1 MARGTNTFSL
11 GAGFNITGQEPIDS
25 RLVVGTL
32 SDLTTQETWNGVG
45 LYNGL
50 VVAVTESSTLYVLK
64 NRDDVT
70 NPESWVAVDRDVSA
84 DLAEL
89 TADIEGLKTSKQ
101 DKIIAGNG
109 IDLNADGKTVSIK
122 IDPSGSSLEVSK
134 NGLKAVIPE
143 AAEYTIAAKSPAEGY
158 SKSYELRKNGAKVGV
173 SIDIPIPKDLV
184 VKKGEVKE
192 VETPDDPYLGAQ
204 VGDLYIELTIAN
216 QETPVY
222 IPVKSLTDVYTGS
235 TYISVDAGVISIKYN
250 DLKRQINTDLVTPI
264 SGRVT
269 TVEGKV
275 TALETTV
282 GSVSSGLVKDVNDL
296 KTNIDQKVDKVN
308 GSSLITS
315 EKLALIDT
323 NASKIETLET
333 TVSTKLDNTATV
345 NGQSFVRES
354 CTINATHINI
364 KDKIGDNVAGTS
376 IEEVLSNFNDKITD
390 AANAGVQSFGG
401 KTGAI
406 TVKGGNNG
414 STPAV
419 NLTMSGNE
427 LQAMPIGVAS
437 SAQGAKA
444 DTALQNITASSS
456 SDYLTLSTSSKKGDS
471 QGITGN
477 LNIQSIKS
485 ASTESKGLAESYD
498 VKQYVDNMLVWKEL
512 G

>member
-25 RLVVGTL
+25 RIVVSAL
-32 SDLTTQETWNGVG
+32 SDLTNKATWNGVG

-50 VVAVTESSTLYVLK
+50 VVAVTESSSLYVLN

-70 NPESWVAVDRDVSA
+70 NPESWTAVGGDVSA

-89 TADIEGLKTSKQ
+89 TADVEELKTSKQ

-109 IDLNADGKTVSIK
+109 IDLNTDGKTVSIK
-122 IDPSGSSLEVSK
+122 IDPSGSGLEVSE

-143 AAEYTIAAKSPAEGY
+143 ADEYTIAAASTPTEGY
-158 SKSYELRKNGAKVGV
+158 IKSYELRKNGVKVGV
-173 SIDIPIPKDLV
+173 SIDIPKELV
-184 VKKGEVKE
+184 VTSGEVKE
-192 VETPDDPYLGAQ
+192 VETQDDPYSGAQ
-204 VGDLYIELTIAN
+204 VGDLYLELTIAN
-216 QETPVY
+216 QSAPVY

-235 TYISVDAGVISIKYN
+235 TYISVDAGVISIKYD
-250 DLKRQINTDLVTPI
+250 DLKGQINTDLVTPI

-296 KTNIDQKVDKVN
+296 KTNIDQKVDKVE

-323 NASKIETLET
+323 NASKIGTLET
-333 TVSTKLDNTATV
+333 TVSAKLDNTATV
-345 NGQSFVRES
+345 NGQSFVGGS

-364 KDKIGDNVAGTS
+364 EDKIGDNVAGTS

-390 AANAGVQSFGG
+390 AADAGVQSFGG

-406 TVKGGNNG
+406 TVKGGNDG

-419 NLTMSGNE
+419 NLTMSDNE
-427 LQAMPIGVAS
+427 LQAIPIGVAS

-456 SDYLTLSTSSKKGDS
+456 SDYLTLSTSSKEGDS

-477 LNIQSIKS
+477 LNIQSIES

-498 VKQYVDNMLVWKEL
+498 VKQYVDNMLV
-512 G
+512 